1 VAGAVSNNAL
11 KKLGD
16 RIASGDPVS
25 DSDLEMLN
33 QFIASCDGSMER
45 AGQIVGEAGFAAT
58 SRLKTRTT
66 LIEKLRRDPTTKL
79 PSVQDVAGLR
89 VTVTDRIAQDD
100 AVARIETALENAGC
114 SYRTRDRR
122 DDPSYGYR
130 AVHVVATVDGVR
142 VEIQVRTELQDVWAQ
157 VAEKM
162 GDVYGR
168 QIRYG
173 GQPDAGA
180 TPGETAARQE
190 LVGRHRGPVSENM
203 ADIEQRLAQVHRGR
217 AEFERLQAE
226 LDQVTAE
233 QDPDLPAN
241 LRARADDASDEERAQ
256 IDQIVMQYEATKA
269 RLIAI
274 REAMS
279 ILSVQL
285 TARRAELDTV
295 VTQLMNYLQD
305 QVDQISTEAKGL

>member
-1 VAGAVSNNAL
+1 
-11 KKLGD
+11 
-16 RIASGDPVS
+16 
-25 DSDLEMLN
+25 
-33 QFIASCDGSMER
+33 
-45 AGQIVGEAGFAAT
+45 
-58 SRLKTRTT
+58 
-66 LIEKLRRDPTTKL
+66 
-79 PSVQDVAGLR
+79 
-89 VTVTDRIAQDD
+89 
-100 AVARIETALENAGC
+100 
-114 SYRTRDRR
+114 
-122 DDPSYGYR
+122 
-130 AVHVVATVDGVR
+130 
-142 VEIQVRTELQDVWAQ
+142 
-157 VAEKM
+157 
-162 GDVYGR
+162 
-168 QIRYG
+168 
-173 GQPDAGA
+173 
-180 TPGETAARQE
+180 
-190 LVGRHRGPVSENM
+190 M